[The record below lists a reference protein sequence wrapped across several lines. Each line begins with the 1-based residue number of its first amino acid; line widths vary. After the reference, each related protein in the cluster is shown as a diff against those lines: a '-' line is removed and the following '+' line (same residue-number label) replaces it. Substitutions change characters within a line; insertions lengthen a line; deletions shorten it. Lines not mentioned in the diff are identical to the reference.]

1 MLCITVV
8 VVVVV
13 VVVFGWVVAAWA
25 AVLVFAAACAAV
37 APTPPASGHAAS
49 VSASMTARPKRERRE
64 DVAPVIAC
72 RLVPPRCAS
81 RHSCAEY
88 TNLAQNKKARSKEIR
103 AVGLRR
109 REPLTQ
115 GSRAGAGCGGRV
127 RCGIGGT
134 YSATCA
140 RVVGLERC
148 RPSSS

>member
-49 VSASMTARPKRERRE
+49 ASASMTARSKRERRE
-64 DVAPVIAC
+64 DVAPVIAG

-81 RHSCAEY
+81 RHSHAEY
-88 TNLAQNKKARSKEIR
+88 TNLAPKQKSKLEGDPRGR
-103 AVGLRR
+103 APTERAPDPRVSGRGGVW
-109 REPLTQ
+109 RESAVWDW
-115 GSRAGAGCGGRV
+115 GHIFSDVRAGGWA
-127 RCGIGGT
+127 
-134 YSATCA
+134 
-140 RVVGLERC
+140 
-148 RPSSS
+148 